1 MIYIRFTYEKGAH
14 SIYCSKPLARSLMI
28 FKALHNESSTKC
40 SVVEYIID
48 LLHASSVVKHWK
60 INSKLSH
67 LDSHAC
73 KI

>member
-1 MIYIRFTYEKGAH
+1 
-14 SIYCSKPLARSLMI
+14 MI